1 MTGRRTG
8 QVLLMLAGLV
18 AWAVQF
24 TAIYGVTSTL
34 CGRGWAD
41 ATLLGVGAVPM
52 AVVSATLIALAAT
65 IVALVLSLQVY
76 RRSGQAGLGTT
87 DGFMGHAAVLINGL
101 SLIVIL
107 WHGLPAFILPAC
119 A

>member
-24 TAIYGVTSTL
+24 TVIYGATSTL
-34 CGRGWAD
+34 CGRGWVG
-41 ATLLGVGAVPM
+41 ATMLGVGNVQA
-52 AVVSATLIALAAT
+52 IILAAT
-65 IVALVLSLQVY
+65 LAALAVTALALAWSLRLY
-76 RRSGQAGLGTT
+76 GQAG
-87 DGFMGHAAVLINGL
+87 DRAAPADRFMSQTGALINGF
-101 SLIVIL
+101 SLLVIL
-107 WHGLPAFILPAC
+107 WHGIPAFILPAC